1 MKAFDVSDLKERI
14 QTRNFISFIVGLIG
28 IGIILTWMASS
39 GVGKGHS
46 GKLINEVL
54 STIMVLGVSGSL
66 FFYQGLKEVKKYK
79 IIQSLPTSRIRSLAI
94 GLAEVSGRVVPFK
107 EELMAPLSKKRCVYY
122 KCEVY
127 EWKSSGKSSYW
138 KKVKEVSSHRPF
150 YIKDDTG
157 AVLVDPRGAEFNLPI
172 SYSYQSPFSLIPPS
186 PPQEISELLK
196 SLGIS
201 QGFLLFR
208 KKFKVVE
215 KCLPVGSSIYI
226 LGWVGDNPYK
236 EEATA
241 KFGYEDLM
249 IQRRK
254 GRPFIISAKKEREFL
269 RRLLLRSLVFLIVG
283 IIMLSISI
291 YFIISSFSP

>member
-1 MKAFDVSDLKERI
+1 MKIFDVLNLKEKT
-14 QTRNFISFIVGLIG
+14 QTKDLTFFIAGLIG
-28 IGIILTWMASS
+28 SAVLLAWVASS
-39 GVGKGHS
+39 EVGR
-46 GKLINEVL
+46 EY
-54 STIMVLGVSGSL
+54 SGSL
-66 FFYQGLKEVKKYK
+66 IESLPLVIFLGIFGLLFFYAGLDEIKEYK
-79 IIQSLPTSRIRSLAI
+79 VIQSLPTSRIRSLAI

-127 EWKSSGKSSYW
+127 EWKSSGKSSGW
-138 KKVKEVSSHRPF
+138 KKVEEVSSYRPF
-150 YIKDDTG
+150 YIEDNTG
-157 AVLVDPRGAEFNLPI
+157 TVLVDPKGAKFNLPI

-201 QGFLLFR
+201 QGSFLFR

-215 KCLPVGSSIYI
+215 ECLPVGSSIYI

-249 IQRRK
+249 IQKRK
-254 GRPFIISAKKEREFL
+254 GRPFIISTEKERKFL
-269 RRLLLRSLVFLIVG
+269 RKLLLESVTFLIVG
-283 IIMLSISI
+283 ITLLSISI
-291 YFIISSFSP
+291 YLIISSFSP